1 MAELRSFRKRKVFL
15 ALKQDLGKVY
25 LFPEFAL
32 STCKSFNRHLCFFV
46 FVFVFVFLFF
56 FFGRLSKL
64 PLWPRNG
71 WTIPWIWP
79 ERPRIS

>member
-46 FVFVFVFLFF
+46 FVFVFFF
-56 FFGRLSKL
+56 FLVGCPSCLYGRGMGG
-64 PLWPRNG
+64 PFPGYGQRG
-71 WTIPWIWP
+71 Q
-79 ERPRIS
+79 E